1 MIKYLMGALLAL
13 FAAAAMASVDVNK
26 ADQATLETVKGI
38 GPGLSTKLLDE
49 RKKGSFKDWPD
60 LIDRV
65 GGIGPGNAARFSAA
79 GMTVNG
85 SSYAAPAPEKSKGDT
100 KPAAA
105 TKPVSRDAVATK

>member
-65 GGIGPGNAARFSAA
+65 GGVGPGNAARFSAA

-85 SSYAAPAPEKSKGDT
+85 SSYAAPAAAKSKADT
-100 KPAAA
+100 KPAGA
-105 TKPVSRDAVATK
+105 TKPAAKDAVATK

>member
-1 MIKYLMGALLAL
+1 MIKYLTGALLAL

-26 ADQATLETVKGI
+26 ADQATLETIKGV

-79 GMTVNG
+79 GLTVNG
-85 SSYAAPAPEKSKGDT
+85 SSYAGPTPEKSKSDT
-100 KPAAA
+100 RPAAA
-105 TKPVSRDAVATK
+105 PKSAPKDTLATK